1 MLGASAICEY
11 SIADQG
17 ILHVGV
23 SEQTALG
30 VKTSVGVGIMSGV
43 SSISFNNTQTSA
55 GIYIT
60 GSTNAELS
68 FNHTQTSAAVEVT
81 GLILNTETLDIET
94 SFTKT
99 SDGIMIGSGVAS
111 KDLNMTQS
119 SIGDIKFVEVNAG
132 VRIVIVNGQ
141 ETEED
146 SKEDWLDVNTT
157 ANDESGNWTSVNT
170 TDSSESWTEIQ

>member
-17 ILHVGV
+17 ILLAGV

-43 SSISFNNTQTSA
+43 STIDGNFTATTAAMYIS
-55 GIYIT
+55 

-68 FNHTQTSAAVEVT
+68 FNNTQTSAAVEVK
-81 GLILNTETLDIET
+81 GLILNTETLEID
-94 SFTKT
+94 SAFTKT
-99 SDGIMIGSGVAS
+99 SNGIMIRSGVAS

-141 ETEED
+141 ETEIP
-146 SKEDWLDVNTT
+146 SKEDWLDVGTT
-157 ANDESGNWTSVNT
+157 ANDESDDWTSVDT
-170 TDSSESWTEIQ
+170 GLTDSWTEI